1 LNLDGKQVILY
12 AGSLSLV
19 NHPVDIL
26 LEAFGK
32 ITQVKPDVALVIV
45 GGGED
50 YSYLLNL
57 ARELGIDQ
65 DTHFTGRIDP
75 AEIPYYYGI
84 ADVTIDPVK
93 DDDAARGR
101 SPLKLFESWA
111 CGVPFLTSP
120 VGDRKYLLGQPPA
133 GLLVEPAGDPEAM
146 AEGMLQVLVPAYC
159 RRTSRLKSR
168 KIAIHG
174 TAWQPNLNE
183 YQKII

>member
-1 LNLDGKQVILY
+1 V
-12 AGSLSLV
+12 S
-19 NHPVDIL
+19 
-26 LEAFGK
+26 
-32 ITQVKPDVALVIV
+32 LVIV

-50 YSYLLNL
+50 FTYLLNL
-57 ARELGIDQ
+57 AHELGIDQ
-65 DTHFTGRIDP
+65 NTHFTGRIDP

-84 ADVTIDPVK
+84 ADVTVDPVK

-133 GLLVEPAGDPEAM
+133 GLLVEPAGDPDAM
-146 AEGMLQVLVPAYC
+146 AEGMLQVLGSSKLAEELSLRGSERIQEYTWDC
-159 RRTSRLKSR
+159 L
-168 KIAIHG
+168 A
-174 TAWQPNLNE
+174 AQLEME